1 MGNLNRIIEAIKAES
16 SGVQAKLLVARI
28 GLKTGVSL
36 VGINENTP
44 NNLELETRLLRAAQ
58 EILHRELAYS
68 PLS

>member
-1 MGNLNRIIEAIKAES
+1 MGNLNRIIAAIKAES

-44 NNLELETRLLRAAQ
+44 NNPALETRLLEAAQ
-58 EILHRELAYS
+58 AILHKEITYT
-68 PLS
+68 PIG